1 MKKVTQTFFFLLL
14 LVSLLL
20 PSNTALSQD
29 GDLSDLLVSTIWQLH
44 LREGLGLN
52 SVDGLIAFRDQTQ
65 LLFDDAIAAFHP
77 DSAYV
82 PGGVEDDEKDPFNA
96 IPLKMERANI
106 LEDLNERIALAMKK
120 EQKAKDDTHARNVLF
135 VIHAVL
141 MDGADSVNE
150 NVPEEPNPVID
161 RILPVLQEQTK
172 KNTADMFYGHIASQ
186 IPDSGDVVIFNI
198 SSQMYNIDAGLPP
211 SSASSVTSQGD
222 AENNGNG
229 SGGAITIQ
237 KPLQFANGGLYDAT
251 VRVFSYTPADGV
263 RAGMSGAS
271 TVVFRGSNPSANL
284 SLPIGTYVFCYDWD
298 LGTDADKD
306 GYVDYAH
313 KNTGS
318 VTLTAE
324 STDNI
329 NSAQVVTLDPG
340 NNQNGKCGETA
351 SSASGDTANLTPQEL
366 ANQGTH
372 IYAMNCVCNG
382 AAALECDFWGGDWD
396 PFAATI
402 NFVKGGVNLT
412 DEDGATYFQAKL
424 GVNTY
429 DYGDSMVNGVLTF
442 TDVGMV
448 YSGEGLICTAI
459 RR

>member
-1 MKKVTQTFFFLLL
+1 MKKQTQIILVLLL
-14 LVSLLL
+14 SVFLLL

-52 SVDGLIAFRDQTQ
+52 SVDGLISFRDSTQ
-65 LLFDDAIAAFHP
+65 ILFDDAIAEFHP

-106 LEDLNERIALAMKK
+106 LEDLDKRIALARQK
-120 EQKAKDDTHARNVLF
+120 EQNAKDDAHARNVLF

-141 MDGADSVNE
+141 MEGTDSVNE
-150 NVPEEPNPVID
+150 NTPAESNSGSD
-161 RILPVLQEQTK
+161 FRRLLPFIHQDARQ
-172 KNTADMFYGHIASQ
+172 NAADLFYGYIASQ
-186 IPDSGDVVIFNI
+186 NPDSGAFI
-198 SSQMYNIDAGLPP
+198 SSSSPSQTYHIDAGLPS
-211 SSASSVTSQGD
+211 SSAPPVILQDD
-222 AENNGNG
+222 AANNGNG
-229 SGGAITIQ
+229 GGGAITIQ

-251 VRVFSYTPADGV
+251 VLVASYIPADGV
-263 RAGMSGAS
+263 RADMSGAS

-284 SLPIGTYVFCYDWD
+284 SLPIGTYVFCYYWD

-318 VTLTAE
+318 VTLTAQ
-324 STDNI
+324 STDNM

-340 NNQNGKCGETA
+340 NNQNGKCGE
-351 SSASGDTANLTPQEL
+351 SLSGNADNLTPQEL
-366 ANQGTH
+366 TNQGTH
-372 IYAMNCVCNG
+372 TYAMNCVCNG

-402 NFVKGGVNLT
+402 NFVEGGVNLT

-424 GVNTY
+424 GLNTY

-448 YSGEGLICTAI
+448 YSGEGLICTAL